1 MRRGRDTMLMVILK
15 RLLFAIPSLIGVVIV
30 TFLLTRALPGD
41 PAAYFAGLAASPQAI
56 AEVRTKLGLDKSLPE
71 QFVAYIVDLA
81 HGNLGN
87 SLSTGQP
94 VVAEIVNRL
103 PASAELTLVALIVA
117 VAIAIPLGVLAAVKQ
132 GTWVDHLCRI
142 VATAGVSLPV
152 FFTGLLLAYVFY
164 YLLQIAPAPTGRLD
178 VFLSAP
184 PDITGFY
191 LIDSLLTGN
200 LEVFWSA
207 LKQLALPAISMA
219 IFSLAPLARM
229 TRGSMLAVLNSD
241 FIRTARASGLAPR
254 TVVFTYAFRNAVL
267 PVITTLG
274 MVFSFLLGANVL
286 VETVFAWPGIG
297 LYAVNALITSD
308 YAPVQGFVLTMA
320 VLYVALNLLI
330 DLLYGLV
337 DPRVRLDA

>member
-1 MRRGRDTMLMVILK
+1 MLGQILS
-15 RLLFAIPSLIGVVIV
+15 RLATAVPSVIGVVIV
-30 TFLLTRALPGD
+30 TFMLTRLLPGD
-41 PAAYFAGLAASPQAI
+41 PAAYFAGLAATPQAI
-56 AEVRTKLGLDKSLPE
+56 AEIRGKLGLDKSLPE
-71 QFVAYIVDLA
+71 QFIVYVGDLLS
-81 HGNLGN
+81 GNLGT

-94 VVAEIVNRL
+94 VVTEIATRL
-103 PASAELTLVALIVA
+103 PASAELTLVALIVSA
-117 VAIAIPLGVLAAVKQ
+117 GIAIPLGVLAAVKQ
-132 GTWVDHLCRI
+132 GSWIDHLCR
-142 VATAGVSLPV
+142 VVTTAGVSLPV
-152 FFTGLLLAYVFY
+152 FFTGLLFAYVFY

-178 VFLSAP
+178 IFVSP
-184 PDITGFY
+184 PTHITGFY
-191 LIDSLLTGN
+191 LIDSALTGN
-200 LEVFWSA
+200 GEAFWGS
-207 LKQLALPAISMA
+207 LRQLALPASAMA

-229 TRGSMLAVLNSD
+229 TRGSMLSVLGSD

-320 VLYVALNLLI
+320 VLYITLNLII
-330 DLLYGLV
+330 DVVYGLV
-337 DPRVRLDA
+337 DPRVRLDT